1 MKTRLLLLILLVY
14 AVSNARGQ
22 STNAEGIDALIAE
35 GFQNNIVLKQ
45 KQISFDVAMN
55 GLENAKRM
63 FLPTIGF
70 NASYTDGLGGR
81 NINLP
86 LGDLLNPVYSQL
98 NQLTSTQNFPQIN
111 NVETFF
117 FPRKQYEARVRTSM
131 PLYNTDIIHNKRIA
145 AQQSEITATQIAIYK
160 RELVKEIK
168 QAYYNIQLAKEGVK
182 IYASALELV
191 LENERV
197 INSLITN
204 GKALPYQL
212 KRTDAEKERLQALG
226 REAKNNE
233 ENATRY
239 LNFLLNRNLDTPIQ
253 VQAIQAD
260 WLASATSETLTS
272 SAKQREEI
280 KALNQVMAVNQSVL
294 KMTKDFWIPK
304 LSGFL
309 DLGNQNVDLNINTKS
324 NYYLFGLNLDMPIWS
339 AGRNKLA
346 IKKSEL
352 NLQNSALE
360 LKQTEN
366 ALSLA
371 AANATNSL
379 KSAID
384 VYVASTKELQG
395 AQAYYNV
402 VNKGYKEGVNTFIE
416 LLDARNQLTQAQLQ
430 QNLNQFKV
438 LNAQAALEREQGT
451 YPLN

>member
-1 MKTRLLLLILLVY
+1 
-14 AVSNARGQ
+14 
-22 STNAEGIDALIAE
+22 
-35 GFQNNIVLKQ
+35 
-45 KQISFDVAMN
+45 MN

>member
-22 STNAEGIDALIAE
+22 STNAQGIDALIAE

-233 ENATRY
+233 ESATRY
-239 LNFLLNRNLDTPIQ
+239 LNFLLNRSLDTPIQ
-253 VQAIQAD
+253 VQPIQAD

-324 NYYLFGLNLDMPIWS
+324 NYYLFGLNVDMPIWS

>member
-22 STNAEGIDALIAE
+22 STSAQGIDALISE

-260 WLASATSETLTS
+260 WLATATSETLTS

-324 NYYLFGLNLDMPIWS
+324 NYYLFGLNVDMPIWS

>member
-22 STNAEGIDALIAE
+22 STSAQGIDALISE

-131 PLYNTDIIHNKRIA
+131 TLYNTDIIHNKRIA

-260 WLASATSETLTS
+260 WLATATSETLTS

-324 NYYLFGLNLDMPIWS
+324 NYYLFGLNVDMPIWS